1 MCRIHES
8 EMQAYQ
14 LQTTIKKYDSS
25 VSHTNQ
31 VTVSQSFTLQ
41 LTKSAVQIYWSSWH
55 LDCADTVGCQLIS
68 VIL

>member
-1 MCRIHES
+1 MKCDMCRIHES

-41 LTKSAVQIYWSSWH
+41 LTKSAVQIY
-55 LDCADTVGCQLIS
+55 
-68 VIL
+68 